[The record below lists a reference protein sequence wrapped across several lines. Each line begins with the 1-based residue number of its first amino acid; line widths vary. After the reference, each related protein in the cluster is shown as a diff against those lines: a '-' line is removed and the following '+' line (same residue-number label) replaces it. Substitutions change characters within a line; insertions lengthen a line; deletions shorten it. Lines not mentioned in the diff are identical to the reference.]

1 MKSDQKIYFERDF
14 ALDLT
19 EFIKFKESIEEA
31 RKVLIP
37 SGLMEGSKDFE
48 EIMGMNGYGEVFS
61 LVIDM
66 SLMDTQRSSEAGVA
80 NQTEEEGG
88 VDDGGSE

>member
-1 MKSDQKIYFERDF
+1 
-14 ALDLT
+14 
-19 EFIKFKESIEEA
+19 
-31 RKVLIP
+31 
-37 SGLMEGSKDFE
+37 MEGSKDFE

>member
-1 MKSDQKIYFERDF
+1 
-14 ALDLT
+14 
-19 EFIKFKESIEEA
+19 
-31 RKVLIP
+31 
-37 SGLMEGSKDFE
+37 
-48 EIMGMNGYGEVFS
+48 MNGYGEVFS

-88 VDDGGSE
+88 VDDGGSEQQPSNQTTDQGEQDEEDEDQEAGPGGIINLKQER